1 MPDRRLERQKPAT
14 QRNRISKGSLMTDS
28 AEREAYPEQD
38 HMALGEYHLRHIDR
52 MTAEGLHRKSDIAA
66 QLAWRDREIDRL
78 RASTPIPAGEPVA
91 WQGVHEPWDF
101 WQSKPEGIAVRPLF
115 ATPPAPPAHK
125 VVPLSEERIED
136 AWRKVRRSYSWE
148 EDGLT
153 FVHAIA
159 RSIEAAHGIC
169 IGEAALSAAPSDP
182 KDDVHQT

>member
-1 MPDRRLERQKPAT
+1 
-14 QRNRISKGSLMTDS
+14 MTDS

-115 ATPPAPPAHK
+115 ATPPAPPAPK
-125 VVPLSEERIED
+125 VVPLSEEQIYQAWLSYPSD
-136 AWRKVRRSYSWE
+136 ALRTNTMHSDVLYA
-148 EDGLT
+148 
-153 FVHAIA
+153 VA
-159 RSIEAAHGIC
+159 RAIEAAHGI
-169 IGEAALSAAPSDP
+169 GTPP
-182 KDDVHQT
+182 PTPRDDGRGG

>member
-1 MPDRRLERQKPAT
+1 
-14 QRNRISKGSLMTDS
+14 MT
-28 AEREAYPEQD
+28 EREAYPEQD
-38 HMALGEYHLRHIDR
+38 HMALGEYYLRHIDR

-125 VVPLSEERIED
+125 VVPLSDERIAADFKRIQGDD
-136 AWRKVRRSYSWE
+136 AESAAFDFFDFRHGVRFAERAH
-148 EDGLT
+148 G
-153 FVHAIA
+153 
-159 RSIEAAHGIC
+159 IEAAF
-169 IGEAALSAAPSDP
+169 SAAPSGH
-182 KDDVHQT
+182 KDDNGSAAD